1 MAVILVQLMVVGPRT
16 PPKEYGLLVVGHA
29 TKEFKPSYT
38 KGRVPTPPLRMA
50 VFHVWEN
57 LQ

>member
-1 MAVILVQLMVVGPRT
+1 MAVGPRT
-16 PPKEYGLLVVGHA
+16 PPREYGQLVVGHV